1 MRERGPRQY
10 NKRQQQFVNQLEAL
24 CTEIQ
29 GPTKF
34 DWDEPCLMLG
44 DGVALQKSV
53 LLGGSQMR
61 KLRKVEITPRQ
72 IGRMLKNGV
81 ATLREAWRD
90 KYYVYDEN
98 ERHPK
103 EIYVSYLLR
112 TTKRKPEYQ
121 GELSPYYMPPNTLK
135 QNRRENR
142 VKDVWQDAN
151 GDWHAGIAINVS
163 HHMQLREWKQ
173 QRDAICKK
181 LNRPEVKKEPL
192 TAIFADI
199 ETRSAEGQNNG

>member
-1 MRERGPRQY
+1 MRDTGPRQY
-10 NKRQQQFVNQLEAL
+10 NQRQQQFVYLLEAL
-24 CTEIQ
+24 CTEIE

-81 ATLREAWRD
+81 ATLREPWRD
-90 KYYVYDEN
+90 KYHVYDEN
-98 ERHPK
+98 QRYPK
-103 EIYVSYLLR
+103 ETYVDYLLR
-112 TTKRKPEYQ
+112 TTNLKPEYQ
-121 GELSPYYMPPNTLK
+121 GELSPYYMPPNTVED
-135 QNRRENR
+135 NRRESR

-151 GDWHAGIAINVS
+151 GYWHAGIAINVS
-163 HHMQLREWKQ
+163 HYMELQEWKQ